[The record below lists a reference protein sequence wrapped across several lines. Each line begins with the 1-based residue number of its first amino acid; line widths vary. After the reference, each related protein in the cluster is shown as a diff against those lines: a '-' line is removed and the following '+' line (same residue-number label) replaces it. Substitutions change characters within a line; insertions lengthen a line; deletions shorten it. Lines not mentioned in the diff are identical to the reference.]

1 MLYEILFKVTD
12 NTNIGDTPSQNGT
25 SMSLFQLEE
34 ENKQL
39 KHYLHST
46 QHELSCARSDF
57 FDLDS
62 RFQHVESERVR
73 LVKRVT
79 ALFSECKFALIFEF
93 SNRNYYNRNHD
104 NHDNQSSLTQSPTKF
119 EQNKFFPLVSESA

>member
-1 MLYEILFKVTD
+1 MTD
-12 NTNIGDTPSQNGT
+12 NTNIDTEISGTPSQNGT

-34 ENKQL
+34 ENKEL

-46 QHELSCARSDF
+46 QHDLSCTRSDF

-79 ALFSECKFALIFEF
+79 ALFSECKFALTFKF

-104 NHDNQSSLTQSPTKF
+104 NHDNQSSLTQSPTEFTITK
-119 EQNKFFPLVSESA
+119 FPLS